1 MVSRFRI
8 LDRALPGLLLLLALP
23 AAGQIQ
29 VGDNLNMNL
38 NGIMSAGYT
47 GSYGNQIDS
56 SHGLNFGGNGTLSG
70 SYYDPNF
77 LSFTLSP
84 YYNQARQNSEFRS
97 LFDGGGLDFNT
108 SIFGGSHFPGS
119 FGFTKSWNSEGN
131 FNMPGLPNYTT
142 RSSGQGF
149 NIGWGAFVPDWPSF
163 SATFTDGGGDYSI
176 PGSNESGSNNYKNLA
191 LRSTYTIAGFNLSA
205 GYNLGSSASTIP
217 LVFGT
222 QTVEQVHSDND
233 SFTFSASHRLPM
245 HGSFGSSFSRSSI
258 NADYLGSS
266 YNGTVDVWNTNVGMN
281 PTDKL
286 NFSVGTGYTD
296 SLTGSL
302 FQSLLPATEGG
313 ASSSTTGG
321 LFQQSQM
328 SSSAFYLNG
337 VVSYR
342 FAKGLLGQVDLE
354 RRQQT
359 YLGNSYSSNT
369 YGGNLSYFTTVLGGF
384 LSASVNVADTN
395 GNYTNGN
402 SIGFSTN
409 VTFNRALLGWAV
421 SGDFSYAQ
429 NVQAYLITYTN
440 SFYTF
445 SGNLR
450 RRFLDGRMVW
460 SGSAA
465 GSRSAFT
472 SQPDTGN
479 SSQSYSSS
487 LGFLRVTAA
496 ASYAK
501 SDGYGLLGGAGLTQP
516 PVIPPGTV
524 PADWIILYGG
534 NSYSFSLGGSPMRK
548 LTMGANYSKS
558 RSNTSTG
565 GVGSWNNNEQ
575 VNAILNYQVRKLM
588 FTAGY
593 GRLLQSFSASGLP
606 PSNLNNF
613 YVGFTRSFNFF

>member
-1 MVSRFRI
+1 MPTSR
-8 LDRALPGLLLLLALP
+8 GE
-23 AAGQIQ
+23 
-29 VGDNLNMNL
+29 NL
-38 NGIMSAGYT
+38 
-47 GSYGNQIDS
+47 
-56 SHGLNFGGNGTLSG
+56 
-70 SYYDPNF
+70 
-77 LSFTLSP
+77 
-84 YYNQARQNSEFRS
+84 
-97 LFDGGGLDFNT
+97 
-108 SIFGGSHFPGS
+108 
-119 FGFTKSWNSEGN
+119 
-131 FNMPGLPNYTT
+131 
-142 RSSGQGF
+142 
-149 NIGWGAFVPDWPSF
+149 GAFVPDWPSF
-163 SATFTDGGGDYSI
+163 SATFSDGNSDYSI
-176 PGSNESGSNNYKNLA
+176 PGSNQNGSNNYKNLA
-191 LRSTYTIAGFNLSA
+191 LRSGYTIAGFNLSA
-205 GYNLGSSASTIP
+205 GYNLGSSQATIP
-217 LVFGT
+217 LVLAN
-222 QTVEQVHSDND
+222 QTVEEVHSDNN
-233 SFTFSASHRLPM
+233 SFTFNASHRLPM

-258 NADYLGSS
+258 NADYLGAG
-266 YNGTVDVWNTNVGMN
+266 YNGTVDVWNANVGMN
-281 PTDKL
+281 PTNKL

-302 FQSLLPATEGG
+302 FQSLLPGSGG
-313 ASSSTTGG
+313 SQTPASGG

-328 SSSAFYLNG
+328 SSSAFYVNG
-337 VVSYR
+337 VVTYTI
-342 FAKGLLGQVDLE
+342 AKGLQGQVNLE

-369 YGGNLSYFTTVLGGF
+369 YGGNLTYFTSLLGGF
-384 LSASVNVADTN
+384 FSASANVADTN

-409 VTFNRALLGWAV
+409 ASYNRAIMGWAV

-472 SQPDTGN
+472 SQPHTGN

-487 LGFLRVTAA
+487 LGFLRVTAT

-501 SDGYGLLGGAGLTQP
+501 SDGYGLLGGLGVNQP
-516 PVIPPGTV
+516 PVLPPGTI

-534 NSYSFSLGGSPMRK
+534 NSYSFSLGGSPMRR
-548 LTMGANYSKS
+548 LTLGANYSKS
-558 RSNTSTG
+558 RSNTATG

-575 VNAILNYQVRKLM
+575 INAILNYQVRKLM

-606 PSNLNNF
+606 PGNLNNF
-613 YVGFTRSFNFF
+613 YVGFSRSFNFF